1 METQTSNQKINYAI
15 DLRAEFYGG
24 KQIKN
29 LEKYTHD
36 VTDDMDAFFADMMQ
50 DSSYRNGV
58 NAKKHK
64 LASAAAVL
72 EARESNCENWKEN

>member
-58 NAKKHK
+58 NAKKTQVSK
-64 LASAAAVL
+64 CCS
-72 EARESNCENWKEN
+72 RFRSS